1 LLSGPALQVDA
12 ASLVAHARAVDDVG
26 DGLTTTAD
34 AGRAVQTDAGAY
46 GQLCQFVPALLNELQ
61 QAVVDGITTAAA
73 SVHET
78 ADALRSVA
86 AAYDG
91 ADTTAAER
99 LRSTR

>member
-1 LLSGPALQVDA
+1 
-12 ASLVAHARAVDDVG
+12 
-26 DGLTTTAD
+26 
-34 AGRAVQTDAGAY
+34 
-46 GQLCQFVPALLNELQ
+46 LLNELQ

-73 SVHET
+73 SAHET

-91 ADTTAAER
+91 ADTTAADR